1 MAIIGIILGLLAAFS
16 SSLSYLCSRMFVGKY
31 RNSSVILLA
40 LSHVIMGIFSLVL
53 LPFVWD
59 GSVVHIS
66 QYAVAL
72 VSCTFFYL
80 AAQICLFIAFKNTD
94 ASRVAPLLGLK
105 VFFVA
110 IISLTFFD
118 QTFIPLQWAA
128 VALSVGATIAL
139 TQTGG
144 KLSRICLTWILI
156 ACLGY
161 GLSDLGINSLIDHFQ
176 AQNLSTTH
184 STVLSVCLCY
194 LLAGLIGLG
203 IMQILPPPT
212 LAMWKHALP
221 FSMVWYMAMFFL
233 FGCFAHV
240 GVVYGVILQSTRGV
254 ISIVMGYII
263 AKAGFVHLETKTSRM
278 VLLRR
283 ILAAILM
290 LGAIGL
296 YYKGANP

>member
-16 SSLSYLCSRMFVGKY
+16 HSLSYLCSRMFVGKF

-40 LSHVIMGIFSLVL
+40 LSHVIMGIFSLIL

-59 GSVVHIS
+59 SSVVHIS
-66 QYAVAL
+66 RYAVAL
-72 VSCTFFYL
+72 VSCTLFYL

-105 VFFVA
+105 VFFIA
-110 IISLTFFD
+110 MISLIFLHETF
-118 QTFIPLQWAA
+118 TPLQWVA
-128 VALSVGATIAL
+128 VALSIGATIAL

-144 KLSRICLTWILI
+144 KLSCACFIWIMI
-156 ACLGY
+156 ACVGY
-161 GLSDLGINSLIDHFQ
+161 GLSDLGIKSLVTHVQF
-176 AQNLSTTH
+176 LGRGTTR

-194 LLAGLIGLG
+194 FFAGLIGLG
-203 IMQILPPPT
+203 ILQILPRPT
-212 LAMWKHALP
+212 LSMWKHALP
-221 FSMVWYMAMFFL
+221 FSMTWYMAMFFL

-240 GVVYGVILQSTRGV
+240 AVVYAVILQSTRGV

-296 YYKGANP
+296 YYMGANP